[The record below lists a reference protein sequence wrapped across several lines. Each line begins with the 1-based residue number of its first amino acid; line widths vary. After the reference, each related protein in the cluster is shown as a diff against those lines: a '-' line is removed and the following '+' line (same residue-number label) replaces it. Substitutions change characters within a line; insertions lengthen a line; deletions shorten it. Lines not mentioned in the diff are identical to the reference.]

1 MACSKRC
8 DKTKIVIAKWPFMSS
23 CAPHPEYAALLDG

>member
-1 MACSKRC
+1 VTRW
-8 DKTKIVIAKWPFMSS
+8 KIVIAKCPFMSS